1 MEVLVA
7 VARRRSH
14 AHALLTARVVG
25 ETAVILVALAGAAVA
40 LYSAGSPWWL
50 APAVAQGFWFQRL
63 YVVGHESAHRKLLPA
78 APWLN
83 DLLGQAALL
92 PIGVPLRI
100 FRQIH
105 AFHHGC
111 NRLDD
116 HTSALE
122 VFVVPRGAGPLR
134 RAACWIT
141 WYAAVFAGGWFLH
154 SLVSIV
160 LFLFLPLSVARR
172 VSPAF
177 RGWRLRDQLASI
189 LWFAAAVAAHV
200 GLAWWLGAGA
210 WVAALGVP
218 FAVFAWV
225 YSAQSYIYHYATT
238 RGPAVRFHVRPLRGG
253 LLVRW
258 WLLNLN
264 EHDVHHGDPTIA
276 WYELPHRRTPLP
288 PEHVIAGDPT
298 TFLGGVLH
306 QLRGPEIVERP

>member
-1 MEVLVA
+1 MA
-7 VARRRSH
+7 VASVRRASH
-14 AHALLTARVVG
+14 AWLTARVLV
-25 ETAVILVALAGAAVA
+25 ETAGIVAGLVAATVL
-40 LYSAGSPWWL
+40 LFQAGSVAWVV
-50 APAVAQGFWFQRL
+50 PAVLQGFWFQRL
-63 YVVGHESAHRKLLPA
+63 YVVGHEAAHRKLLPA
-78 APWLN
+78 VPWLN
-83 DLLGQAALL
+83 DLLGQTALL

-111 NRLDD
+111 NRLDY

-134 RAACWIT
+134 RATCWLV

-154 SLVSIV
+154 SLISIV
-160 LFLFLPLSVARR
+160 LFLFLPLPVARR

-177 RGWRLRDQLASI
+177 RGWRLRDQVASI
-189 LWFAAAVAAHV
+189 LWFGAAVAAHV
-200 GLAWWLGAGA
+200 GFGLWLGGGGA
-210 WVAALGVP
+210 WAAALGVP
-218 FAVFAWV
+218 FLVFAWV

-253 LLVRW
+253 PLVRW

-264 EHDVHHGDPTIA
+264 EHDVHHGDPSIT

-288 PEHVIAGDPT
+288 PEHVIPGDPT
-298 TFLGGVLH
+298 TFLGGVLY